1 MTELLTAL
9 ETAQLLRCSLR
20 TLDRERSDGRGCPF
34 VRIGG
39 RIRYRRADVEAF
51 IAAHVRGHVTG
62 VVPNVPPVSEEVLQ
76 QRAAAAERIRALIG
90 GKTRDDIGPASND
103 EITRKDAP
111 IEELPAD
118 ERRLEIE
125 NIGLRSE
132 VEETKA
138 VRKPEGE
145 GEGSELGNLL
155 RAWDRASQGARE
167 KFKARVGLVGVEP
180 RAGDGLDIAECL
192 RRAAP

>member
-1 MTELLTAL
+1 MSDAATGGNGMTELLTAL

-62 VVPNVPPVSEEVLQ
+62 VVPNADTL
-76 QRAAAAERIRALIG
+76 RRRGRLRKRLAE
-90 GKTRDDIGPASND
+90 
-103 EITRKDAP
+103 
-111 IEELPAD
+111 
-118 ERRLEIE
+118 
-125 NIGLRSE
+125 
-132 VEETKA
+132 
-138 VRKPEGE
+138 
-145 GEGSELGNLL
+145 
-155 RAWDRASQGARE
+155 
-167 KFKARVGLVGVEP
+167 
-180 RAGDGLDIAECL
+180 